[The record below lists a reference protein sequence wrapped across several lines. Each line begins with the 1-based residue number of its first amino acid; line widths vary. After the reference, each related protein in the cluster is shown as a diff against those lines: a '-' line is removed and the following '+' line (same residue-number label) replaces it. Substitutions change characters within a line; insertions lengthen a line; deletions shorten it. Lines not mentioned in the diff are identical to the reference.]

1 MACPRLRCAA
11 PGQRA
16 TRKSAVSRS
25 SISALQVTPAS
36 VIGEGISRMPIIE
49 PPGDICGTAFTAQS
63 TVTRKWWIAL
73 ICIDVRLGEHGRLA
87 TLRTWKETPNAD

>member
-1 MACPRLRCAA
+1 MACPRLLCAA
-11 PGQRA
+11 PGPRA
-16 TRKSAVSRS
+16 TRKSARSRS

-36 VIGEGISRMPIIE
+36 VFGEVSRMPITE

-63 TVTRKWWIAL
+63 TVTRNWWIAL

>member
-1 MACPRLRCAA
+1 
-11 PGQRA
+11 
-16 TRKSAVSRS
+16 
-25 SISALQVTPAS
+25 
-36 VIGEGISRMPIIE
+36 MPITE